1 MMRASTS
8 PAQAGVRSGGR
19 SGFTLIELLVTAAVF
34 LVIMS
39 AVYLVYVTSHTTYA
53 RGEARAE
60 IHQTARAAMDLM
72 GRETRM
78 AGYWCNP
85 TCPGGTVHAIQE
97 AQASA
102 VKIYGDVEVT
112 TSVIYVAY
120 YVRDND
126 GAMVAGACPAG
137 KVCTLYRRRYTTA
150 LQAEEQLATGVEQ
163 LTFQYFDANNPVP
176 SELVPGASGLDSAP
190 LQWTNFPS
198 AVATWTNRDAVRRI
212 RVQLVVKG
220 NPEKNI
226 PNYNLITDITP
237 RNLGG

>member
-60 IHQTARAAMDLM
+60 IHQTARAAVDLM

-78 AGYWCNP
+78 AGYWCTP
-85 TCPGGTVHAIQE
+85 ACPGGTLHPIQE

-120 YVRDND
+120 YVRDD
-126 GAMVAGACPAG
+126 VGSMVSGACPAG

-150 LQAEEQLATGVEQ
+150 LQAEEQLAANVEQ
-163 LTFQYFDANNPVP
+163 LTLQYFDTNGA
-176 SELVPGASGLDSAP
+176 ELVPGASGLDAAP

-198 AVATWTNRDAVRRI
+198 AISPWTNRDAVRRVKV
-212 RVQLVVKG
+212 RFLVKG
-220 NPEKNI
+220 NPSKNI
-226 PNYNLITDITP
+226 PNYELTTDITP